1 MGPYKVLLADDE
13 EDIRVGISRKMDW
26 ASLGFI
32 LVGQAEN
39 GREALELAEQL
50 QPDLVLTD
58 IKMPFMDGLELCS
71 ILTQRLPASKF
82 VVFSGF
88 DDFDYA
94 KQAIGMNVSE
104 YILKPIN
111 AAELTAVLKK
121 LKEQLDRERTQR
133 QDVENLRRLYDESL
147 PTLRSLF
154 LSRLLDGQID
164 RDRVSE
170 LALRHQVSLEGGAFA
185 AALVHIDGNKD
196 RRELLSLSV
205 QKLFEENFSVQGCV
219 CRPFLYNGS
228 VAMLAA
234 MEDSSRIYGVIDA
247 ADRACSLAESYLGL
261 RLTVGVGL
269 PMEEPGDL
277 PRSAQGARNA
287 LEYRGL
293 VGKGRTIYIGDL
305 EPSGRLYLSF
315 DENDER
321 ELVSAI
327 KLCGQAEVRQTVD
340 RLVDKLRVSEL
351 PMLQFNMFFLE
362 LFTCLLRLARGAG
375 LELEAV
381 FGPGFTGTVQSMDF
395 NSPQELGTWCLDRCL
410 KIQELIGSQRTDS
423 AWRAIERAKDYIAGH
438 FSDSDLSV
446 ETLCRHLHLSPAY
459 FSTLFKRET
468 GMSFTAYVTEV
479 RMNEAAALLR
489 GTEEKTYLVA
499 ERTGYPDPN
508 YFSYVFKKHF
518 GISPTKYRAE

>member
-13 EDIRVGISRKMDW
+13 EDIRVGISKKMDW
-26 ASLGFI
+26 ASLGFV

-71 ILTQRLPASKF
+71 ILTRRLPASKF

-94 KQAIGMNVSE
+94 RQAIGMNVSE

-111 AAELTAVLKK
+111 AAELTAVLRK
-121 LKEQLDRERTQR
+121 LRERLDRERTER

-147 PTLRSLF
+147 PTLRNLF
-154 LSRLLDGQID
+154 LSRLMDGQID

-170 LALRHQVSLEGGAFA
+170 LASRHQVCLEGGAFA
-185 AALVHIDGNKD
+185 AAIIHIDGHKD

-205 QKLFEENFSVQGCV
+205 QKLFEENFSAQGCV

-228 VAMLAA
+228 VALLAA
-234 MEDSSRIYGVIDA
+234 MEDGSRIYGVIDA
-247 ADRACSLAESYLGL
+247 ADRVCSLAESYLGL

-269 PMEEPGDL
+269 PLEDPGDL
-277 PRSAQGARNA
+277 PRSAEGARNA

-293 VGKGRTIYIGDL
+293 VGKGRTIFIGDL

-321 ELVSAI
+321 ELVNAV
-327 KLCGQAEVRQTVD
+327 KLCGEEEVREAVD
-340 RLVDKLRVSEL
+340 RLVDKLEASGL
-351 PMLQFNMFFLE
+351 PMSQLHLFFLE
-362 LFTCLLRLARGAG
+362 LFTCLLRLSRGSG
-375 LELEAV
+375 LDLDEV
-381 FGPGFTGTVQSMDF
+381 FGPGFMGTVQAMDF
-395 NSPQELGTWCLDRCL
+395 NSPQELGAWCRDRCL
-410 KIQELIGSQRTDS
+410 RIWELIRSQRTDS

-446 ETLCRHLHLSPAY
+446 ETLCRYLHLSPAY

-489 GTEEKTYLVA
+489 GTEEKTYIIA
-499 ERTGYPDPN
+499 EKTGYPDPN
-508 YFSYVFKKHF
+508 YFSYVFKKRF
-518 GISPTKYRAE
+518 GVSPTKYRAE